1 MEWLFAEPPPI
12 AWPIA
17 GLTVA
22 GLLLAAALTFRRRAT
37 RLDGTVLEVFWR
49 DVATM
54 GLTLAGVLV
63 APSLAAIVP
72 IEGLGQPLW
81 IVVAV
86 AAAVGAAAL
95 LAVRWRSQEL
105 GMASRQRPVTPT
117 AAPQRRL
124 ISTSWEI
131 GMLGAGGAGLVT
143 YLLSAGHAFGH
154 PIHWLIAGLG
164 IFIGYA
170 FGIGAVTPRFTLDK
184 PTARRT

>member
-12 AWPIA
+12 AWPIG
-17 GLTVA
+17 GLTIS
-22 GLLLAAALTFRRRAT
+22 GLALAAALTARRRAA
-37 RLDGTVLEVFWR
+37 RLEGTVLEVFWR

-105 GMASRQRPVTPT
+105 GMAARQRPVTPT
-117 AAPQRRL
+117 GAPHRRL

-131 GMLGAGGAGLVT
+131 GMLGAGIGGFAT
-143 YLLSAGHAFGH
+143 YLGSAGHVFGH
-154 PIHWLIAGLG
+154 PIHWLITGLG
-164 IFIGYA
+164 LSVGYA
-170 FGIGAVTPRFTLDK
+170 LGIGSVTPRFALDK